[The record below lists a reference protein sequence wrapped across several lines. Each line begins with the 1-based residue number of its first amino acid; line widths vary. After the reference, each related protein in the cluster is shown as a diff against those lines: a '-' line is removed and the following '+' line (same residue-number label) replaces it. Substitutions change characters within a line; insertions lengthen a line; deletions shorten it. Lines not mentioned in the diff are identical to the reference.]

1 MRGEPF
7 TTRLF
12 SWLCTSVAEAWWK
25 RMSNG
30 NTEHNAGTKRF
41 QIDQLGDF
49 SVHELKIYV
58 NLAHLLFKST
68 LSFS

>member
-1 MRGEPF
+1 MN
-7 TTRLF
+7 
-12 SWLCTSVAEAWWK
+12 S
-25 RMSNG
+25 G

-41 QIDQLGDF
+41 QIDQLGYL

-68 LSFS
+68 LSVSGQKGANI